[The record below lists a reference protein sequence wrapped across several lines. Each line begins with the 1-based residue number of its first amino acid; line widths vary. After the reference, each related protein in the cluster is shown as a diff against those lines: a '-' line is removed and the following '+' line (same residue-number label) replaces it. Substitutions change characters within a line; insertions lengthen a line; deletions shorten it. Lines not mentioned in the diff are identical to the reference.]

1 VSGLGE
7 STVQKRPTYTN
18 HHHEDGFLMDMRSEI
33 RKLARTE
40 ESPYPYLSLYIDTK
54 WDDEQQRE
62 RIRLFTK
69 NQLKRGYDQIKE
81 QEGWRNAFLE
91 DQKLIERYVEGL
103 VRRAYDEGV
112 NGFAIFSCSG
122 RKAFLT
128 YPSTVPY
135 ENEFFL
141 SNLPILRP
149 LVRLSSQYQNTLA
162 VMVDTDSAKLF
173 EVSLE
178 GLMAES
184 HIENYV
190 PGRHDQGGW
199 AQMRYQRHIKDHMDK
214 HHKEVAEQLTELF
227 DSGKWKRVVLIGQD
241 RIIAN
246 FRAFLPERVRQQIAD
261 TFSMDFSEDRST
273 VLRRVSERL
282 LQKEKEEISR
292 QIQELK
298 ERAPQN
304 GLAAFGL
311 NGTLGA
317 LNGGQVHTLYLLTSF
332 SHLGGKCSRCNAL
345 VFAPPLGDRS
355 LPCPLCKGVTKR
367 VDLGEESMKSV
378 LRQDGEVKWLEEN
391 VILSENEGVAA
402 SLRFRLSR

>member
-1 VSGLGE
+1 
-7 STVQKRPTYTN
+7 
-18 HHHEDGFLMDMRSEI
+18 MDMRSEI
-33 RKLARTE
+33 RKLARME
-40 ESPYPYLSLYIDTK
+40 ESPYPFLSLYLDTK
-54 WDDEQQRE
+54 WGDEQQRE

-81 QEGWRNAFLE
+81 REDWRSTFVE

-103 VRRAYDEGV
+103 VRRAYEEGV

-122 RKAFLT
+122 KKIFIT
-128 YPSTVPY
+128 YPSAIPY

-141 SNLPILRP
+141 SQFPILRP
-149 LVRLSSQYQNTLA
+149 LVRLSSQYQNTLS
-162 VMVDTDSAKLF
+162 VMIDTDSAKLF
-173 EVSLE
+173 EISLE

-199 AQMRYQRHIKDHMDK
+199 AQMRYQRHIKDHMNK

-246 FRAFLPERVRQQIAD
+246 FKAFLPERVRQQIAD
-261 TFSMDFSEDRST
+261 TLSMDFSEDRST
-273 VLRRVSERL
+273 VLRQVSECL
-282 LQKEKEEISR
+282 LQRERDEISR

-304 GLAAFGL
+304 GLATFGL
-311 NGTLGA
+311 NGTLEA
-317 LNGGQVHTLYLLTSF
+317 LNRGQVHTLYLLASF
-332 SHLGGKCSRCNAL
+332 SQSGGKCSRCNAL
-345 VFAPPLGDRS
+345 ILAHPS
-355 LPCPLCKGVTKR
+355 AKKSTPCPLCKGETIR
-367 VDLGEESMKSV
+367 AELSEEMMRSV
-378 LRQDGEVKWLEEN
+378 LRQDGEVKWVEEN
-391 VILSENEGVAA
+391 AILKANEGVGA